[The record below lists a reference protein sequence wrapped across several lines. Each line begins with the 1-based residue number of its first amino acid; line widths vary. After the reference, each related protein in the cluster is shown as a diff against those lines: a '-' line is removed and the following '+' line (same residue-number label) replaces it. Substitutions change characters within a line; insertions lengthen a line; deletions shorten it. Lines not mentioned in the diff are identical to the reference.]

1 MRRNDEMDG
10 SINVE
15 GAEVAKNVRNASSTV
30 NETEIYRLDWHD
42 GTSGRRADGTT
53 EAAVGQLVIA

>member
-1 MRRNDEMDG
+1 MDG

-30 NETEIYRLDWHD
+30 NETEIYRLDGHD
-42 GTSGRRADGTT
+42 GTSGRRADSATK
-53 EAAVGQLVIA
+53 AAVGQLVIA